1 LAKSKKK
8 IIFIVLGFVVILAII
23 GSAIFMG
30 SREKSEK
37 AIFVTTTNVEIQDL
51 ESIVFTSGRIIAK
64 ETRTITP
71 NTSGKLIELLVEE
84 GDSVVY
90 EQVLA
95 KFDSSDLH
103 KSIESTQI
111 QLNIERERLN
121 QLLSNDALHLE
132 IAIENAKKFYED
144 TKNSYE
150 NKKKLLDVGSIS
162 AQELTSAKNTL
173 DRAYNDLL
181 LTKRNY
187 DTFKTDLAS
196 QIRIQ
201 KLSITSITNNLKN
214 LKSELVNFEIL
225 SPIDGVITNV
235 FVEELAIVNQA
246 TAVFLIEDLENIQVI
261 THISEFDIKS
271 IKIGQIVKV
280 TSDSVS
286 EDEYVGKVSNIASR
300 AETINTAQGQETVVK
315 ITIDLQNETELF
327 KPNLTA
333 QVEIVTASAKDTIA
347 IPYEAIF
354 IDSEGNNI
362 VFTIVDNRVVSHYV
376 ETGVGGDLVIQII
389 SENISDADQIL
400 LNPTEDTKEGMLVR
414 TIEGKN

>member
-1 LAKSKKK
+1 MAKSKKK
-8 IIFIVLGFVVILAII
+8 TVFIVLGFIVILAII
-23 GSAIFMG
+23 GAAIFMG
-30 SREKSEK
+30 NREKSEK
-37 AIFVTTTNVEIQDL
+37 ATFVTTTNVEIQDL
-51 ESIVFTSGRIIAK
+51 ESTVFTSGRIIAQ

-71 NTSGKLIELLVEE
+71 NTSGKLVELLVEE

-90 EQVLA
+90 KQVLA
-95 KFDSSDLH
+95 RFDSSDLH

-121 QLLSNDALHLE
+121 QLLTNDTIHLE
-132 IAIENAKKFYED
+132 IAIENARTFYED
-144 TKNSYE
+144 TKNNYE

-181 LTKRNY
+181 LTKRNFA
-187 DTFKTDLAS
+187 TFKTDSAS

-201 KLSITSITNNLKN
+201 KLSITLITNNLEN
-214 LKSELVNFEIL
+214 MKSELVDFEMF

-271 IKIGQIVKV
+271 IRIGQIVKV

-300 AETINTAQGQETVVK
+300 AETINTAQGQETVVE
-315 ITIDLQNETELF
+315 ITIDIQNETKLF

-333 QVEIVTASAKDTIA
+333 QVEIVTASAKNTIT

-376 ETGVGGDLVIQII
+376 ATGVGGDLVIQII
-389 SENISDADQIL
+389 SESISDGDRVL

-414 TIEGKN
+414 TIEGRN